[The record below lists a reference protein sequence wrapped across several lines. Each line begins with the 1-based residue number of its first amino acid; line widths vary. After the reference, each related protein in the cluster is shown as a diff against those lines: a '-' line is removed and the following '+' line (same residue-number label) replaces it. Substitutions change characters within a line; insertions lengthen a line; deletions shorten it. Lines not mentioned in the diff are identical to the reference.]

1 MAEFSYSGRQS
12 GGELVSGVL
21 EATDQAAVIDQL
33 ASRGITPIQVEA
45 MQSAVALP
53 DLREL
58 LRRRARVGLD
68 ELIMISRQLH
78 SLVKAGVPINR
89 SFAALAA
96 TVRNRTLQDALLEI
110 ERHLNTGRSL
120 AASLR
125 RHPTIFGNMYVSL
138 IRVGENSGRLD
149 GAFKQLADYLT
160 LEKDTRRRVSEAMR
174 YPSFV
179 LIAITVA
186 IFILN
191 WFVIP
196 VFAGLFERFNSELP
210 LPTRILIGTSDF
222 FLTYWWL
229 LLAIIVAAV
238 FAVPAY
244 LRTETGRLRWDK
256 ARLRLPLVGD
266 IIVRSTLARFARSFS
281 MMLSAGVPLPL
292 ALDLCAEAVD
302 NVHVG
307 GQISTMRQG
316 IERGDSLYR
325 TAAASGM
332 FTPLVMQMIAI
343 GEETGQVDEL
353 LLNVAEFYEQEVD
366 YDLKSLSA
374 RIEPIL
380 LVLIAGVVLVLALG
394 VFLPMW
400 DMYQVVQN

>member
-45 MQSAVALP
+45 MQRAVALP

-89 SFAALAA
+89 SFAALAG
-96 TVRNRTLQDALLEI
+96 TVRNRTLQEALLEI

-125 RHPTIFGNMYVSL
+125 RHPKIFGNMYVSL

-229 LLAIIVAAV
+229 ILATIFAAV

-307 GQISTMRQG
+307 GQISGMRQG